1 MGRCQCCCRSL
12 EGLKHPVT
20 MVLYIYISIQHVQY
34 ILMINTHG
42 LSFCCG
48 LYIYLHIHIHFHI
61 YTHIYIYI
69 YIYRNRFTVICHQ
82 SSGLAFPCP
91 PLENYER
98 GYGYGY
104 TCATYEE
111 GCTCNEEW
119 EVECDSY
126 GYKAC
131 LIAEHVIHFPI
142 FWFHCAKCSHNVIP

>member
-1 MGRCQCCCRSL
+1 M
-12 EGLKHPVT
+12 
-20 MVLYIYISIQHVQY
+20 
-34 ILMINTHG
+34 
-42 LSFCCG
+42 
-48 LYIYLHIHIHFHI
+48 
-61 YTHIYIYI
+61 
-69 YIYRNRFTVICHQ
+69 ICHQ
-82 SSGLAFPCP
+82 SLGLTLPCP